1 MAIKQYLSHSKAPE
15 KDVQLATLMEQTYS
29 TRGLLTMLGDYWV
42 NYYKDTQSLAQANSG
57 YVATIGKHLT
67 RVFELIK
74 SGNILDIPPEQFTPF
89 ELLMFKRSDC
99 TDHYDADGNLDYI
112 YIPIDD
118 TSINDIEYLTTS
130 LFESAVVLVKDEHY
144 KIVPGDGIYF
154 YVDIFNDAAISTYS
168 YHIGEGADQAV
179 LFWGNQIV
187 LSSYY
192 IYQRFGRFLYKKASD
207 SYQYKWLVTALMRYY
222 AGTKTCNNVRD
233 ILDILFGIPYARYD
247 NETILSYTYTDANL
261 TEWWSQYHHEEA
273 SFLRIVTDKATYYSY
288 NLSTPLYKVGD
299 TVPKNALFC
308 KFSKVLDYIVA
319 PKWWITDA
327 KAFPDNMFVGDSKK
341 YFTLEQKYD
350 LMDRIL
356 KYNTVYLQIN
366 IDYDSYSLFK
376 NIIHTIR
383 EIIRTGFP
391 VYLNPHVEVDMH
403 TTFLDNSEFETRWAN
418 NAWLLQLTGDLTIID
433 KYFEIFKYDG
443 EHYYNGDYLH
453 RPFLYENGYIGEL
466 LVFYT
471 GAVFKDKFCFAKNYD
486 GRYYYEGS
494 IYHTAGSAA
503 DRCVI
508 NYSWAKPWVTVYNFV
523 NNTHDRVDL
532 VHHHYAVSDKVH
544 SDEDL
549 TLIGIGDLHYWDKY
563 TYRRPLYHDW
573 QFYRNGMFRY
583 DGTSEAMGYDT
594 LTLGGGVYLTDKVR
608 YIHWM
613 YHDSQYQHNALY
625 RYDGIA
631 SIEEGAFAEDLLFVG
646 NSQLHLKEGCA
657 KPTESKTLAL
667 DYRLSDD
674 THKVNRIQHNF
685 KHTYDFINRYDG
697 KELFVTDGDL
707 IVTTKIEV
715 IRGAF
720 NAVDKYKWLES
731 IARYAAKLDLGA
743 DKLEPEDDSLA
754 VNWVHKLADQAA
766 KYADEL
772 DVDNYHWH
780 ASDGLAYTPVERFV
794 AHYDNI
800 NFAEDVK
807 KMYPVKYDFT
817 YTYGKKIKHNDFGTW
832 AGRMDA
838 SVSTNMYDAFTTNY
852 EDEFEIEI
860 HNGY

>member
-99 TDHYDADGNLDYI
+99 TDHYDADGNLNYI

-327 KAFPDNMFVGDSKK
+327 KAFPDNMFVGDAKK
-341 YFTLEQKYD
+341 HFTLEQKYD

-466 LVFYT
+466 LVFYSK
-471 GAVFKDKFCFAKNYD
+471 ADFRDKYNFARLYN
-486 GRYYYEGS
+486 GRYEYEGN
-494 IYHTAGSAA
+494 IYHTAGSYA
-503 DRCVI
+503 DSCVLHMR
-508 NYSWAKPWVTVYNFV
+508 WRHPWITKYDFLDKTLDN
-523 NNTHDRVDL
+523 VDL
-532 VHHHYAVSDKVH
+532 VHHHYAVSDKLD
-544 SDEDL
+544 SDDHFN
-549 TLIGIGDLHYWDKY
+549 TVGIGSLHYWDKY
-563 TYRRPLYHDW
+563 VYKRPLYHDW
-573 QFYRNGMFRY
+573 RFYRNGMFRY
-583 DGTSEAMGYDT
+583 DGTCLAMGYDD
-594 LTLGGGVYLTDKVR
+594 LALGGGVYLTDKVR
-608 YIHWM
+608 YVHWIR
-613 YHDSQYQHNALY
+613 HDSKYYHNASY

-631 SIEEGAFAEDLLFVG
+631 GIEDGTFAEDILDLG
-646 NSQLHLKEGCA
+646 DAQLDLAATDKVEA
-657 KPTESKTLAL
+657 TDAESARL
-667 DYRLSDD
+667 DYKLSD
-674 THKVNRIQHNF
+674 TTIKSLRIKHDF
-685 KHTYDFINRYDG
+685 KYQYNNLHRYDG
-697 KELFVTDGDL
+697 FEYMAVDGEL
-707 IVTTKIEV
+707 IVTTKVEV
-715 IRGAF
+715 VRGAF
-720 NAVDKYKWLES
+720 NAVDKWTATKETADTNVALT
-731 IARYAAKLDLGA
+731 AA
-743 DKLEPEDDSLA
+743 DKLAAPAESLSDLSWVTTDTDTCPEIRES
-754 VNWVHKLADQAA
+754 NIKEH
-766 KYADEL
+766 YAWYQSEGFEHTFFEKID
-772 DVDNYHWH
+772 
-780 ASDGLAYTPVERFV
+780 F
-794 AHYDNI
+794 HYDGI
-800 NFAEDVK
+800 KFADSIDK
-807 KMYPVKYDFT
+807 LYPVKHNFT
-817 YTYGKKIKHNDFGTW
+817 YRYNTRAKYKGCETW
-832 AGRMDA
+832 VD
-838 SVSTNMYDAFTTNY
+838 NL
-852 EDEFEIEI
+852 EIEI
-860 HNGY
+860 HRV